1 MSGPLLDRIDVRI
14 EVGPVADDD
23 LWAEGAPTL
32 DDAALRGAVTEAR
45 DRQWRRAGRLN
56 ATLAAA
62 AVEEFCTLDR
72 AATSLLRRAGQRLGL
87 SARAIHRVRKVART
101 IADLAR
107 AETVGAP
114 HVGEALGYRAMEG
127 GRDLGA

>member
-1 MSGPLLDRIDVRI
+1 MRI

-23 LWAEGAPTL
+23 LWAESVPTL
-32 DDAALRGAVTEAR
+32 DDAGLRGAVGEAR

-56 ATLAAA
+56 AMLAAA
-62 AVEEFCTLDR
+62 EVDEFCALEP
-72 AATSLLRRAGQRLGL
+72 AATNLLRRAGQRLGL

-107 AETVGAP
+107 AESVGTA

-127 GRDLGA
+127 GRNPGA